1 MNLFI
6 RLFKRFLILLMICL
20 FYFANTEISF
30 SQLPLITDNTGTQG
44 KGNGQIE
51 ISNGLAFHNEHRCIE
66 NSSEISPVFTF
77 GIFDNTD
84 FVVGYPFLN
93 SSVQDDTSI
102 SIVSGFSDLNM
113 EIKYRFLQ
121 NEVISLA
128 IKPGISFPTGNYIEG
143 LGSGRFSESLFF
155 IMTAEFSSMY
165 INGNLGYLR
174 NENKCGDAINIWH
187 ASVDADFSLS
197 DEFHF
202 VLNSG
207 IEKNPNLTVKTNP
220 VFGLVGFYYFINEN
234 CEISIG
240 YKYGIT
246 KTETNHA
253 FIYGLTLR
261 F

>member
-1 MNLFI
+1 MPGPLRQSVLLF
-6 RLFKRFLILLMICL
+6 LLLIISTFACL
-20 FYFANTEISF
+20 A
-30 SQLPLITDNTGTQG
+30 QLPLITDNTGTQG
-44 KGNGQIE
+44 RGNGQIE
-51 ISNGLAFHNEHRCIE
+51 FSNGVGFHNEHRCIE
-66 NSSEISPVFTF
+66 NSSEFSPVFTF

-84 FVVGYPFLN
+84 FIVGYPFLN
-93 SSVQDDTSI
+93 SRVQDDTSL
-102 SIVSGFSDLNM
+102 SIVSGFSDFNM
-113 EIKYRFLQ
+113 EIKYRLLQ
-121 NEVISLA
+121 NKVISLA

-155 IMTAEFSSMY
+155 IITAEFSSMY

-174 NENKCGDAINIWH
+174 NENRCGDAINIWH

-197 DEFHF
+197 NEFHF

-220 VFGLVGFYYFINEN
+220 VFGLAGFYYFINDN
-234 CEISIG
+234 CEISLG

-246 KTETNHA
+246 KTETNHE